1 MKNACITIILI
12 LSVLTNVFAQ
22 QQDFINNMQ
31 AYCGKSFAGV
41 PVFPVENNPM
51 GNERLVVIFESCND
65 TEMRMPFHV
74 GTDKSRTWILTQTPD
89 GLLFKHDHRH
99 EDGTPD
105 EVTNYGGFA
114 NSSGNALVQYFP
126 ADQFT
131 KELIPYAA
139 GNEWSFEI
147 DQENKQLHYVLK
159 RDGALRFKATF
170 DLSKELN

>member
-1 MKNACITIILI
+1 MKNVSFTLILI
-12 LSVLTNVFAQ
+12 LAIVTNTFSQ
-22 QQDFINNMQ
+22 QQDFIENMR

-41 PVFPVENNPM
+41 PVFPIEDNPM
-51 GNERLVVIFESCND
+51 GNERLIVIFESCND

-74 GTDKSRTWILTQTPD
+74 GADKSRTWILTQTPD

-114 NSSGNALVQYFP
+114 NSAGSSLIQYFP

-147 DQENKQLHYVLK
+147 DKENKELHYVLK
-159 RDGALRFKATF
+159 RDGNLRFKATF
-170 DLSKELN
+170 DLSKEVL